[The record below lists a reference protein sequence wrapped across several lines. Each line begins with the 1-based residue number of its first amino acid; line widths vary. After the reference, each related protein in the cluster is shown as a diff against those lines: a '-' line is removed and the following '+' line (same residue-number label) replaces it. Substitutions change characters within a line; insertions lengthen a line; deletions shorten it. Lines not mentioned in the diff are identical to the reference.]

1 MLENEKTATITFD
14 ADTTIDLFVAI
25 VNADNPVEINFT
37 LINETKLDGETE
49 KTLQKVEC
57 GKSYYCKATVGENV
71 YVSDN
76 VNILPVEHNL
86 IQVDAKAPTCTEIGW
101 DAYEYCTVCDYSTKV
116 EKEAL
121 NHKDTLVKVDAKAP
135 TCTEIGWDAYEYCT
149 VCDYS
154 KRRKN
159 CRTYFK
165 I

>member
-101 DAYEYCTVCDYSTKV
+101 DAYEYCTVCDYS
-116 EKEAL
+116 
-121 NHKDTLVKVDAKAP
+121 
-135 TCTEIGWDAYEYCT
+135 
-149 VCDYS
+149 